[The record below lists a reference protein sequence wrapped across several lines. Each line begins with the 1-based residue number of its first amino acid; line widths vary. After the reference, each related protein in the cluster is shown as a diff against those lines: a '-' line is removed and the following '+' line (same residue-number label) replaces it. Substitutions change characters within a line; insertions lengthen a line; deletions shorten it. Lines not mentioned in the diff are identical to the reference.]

1 MSKNLF
7 IAATRQNEGKTSL
20 CIGLLQI
27 LKNRF
32 SNVGFIKPVGQ
43 KYLMKDSYKVDE
55 DGLVISNICN
65 LEDPIQYMSPIA
77 ITKGFTRK
85 YILNRG
91 PKGLSDKVKKAYN
104 NVSNAKQFTLV
115 EGTGHAGVGSVFDLS
130 NADVAKLLNS
140 KVLLVSSGG
149 IGRPIDEILLN
160 KALFE
165 KNGVEMLGVVVNKV
179 IPDKY
184 EKVKPLIEKKLSEE
198 RVKTYGVIPYKK
210 ILIRPTMEQI
220 ADEMDLEV
228 LIGKERL
235 DNSVNQIIV
244 GAMEPH
250 DALNYM
256 KEKSLVITPGDRE
269 DIILTATT
277 SHLADKKLKSRISG
291 IILTGNITPHK
302 SIINMIEKSG
312 IPVLVASQD
321 TYTVASNVHD
331 LTVKLT
337 PHDKKKANIIT
348 ELVKEYVDVDKILK
362 DIGIS

>member
-1 MSKNLF
+1 MTNNLF
-7 IAATRQNEGKTSL
+7 IAATSQNEGKTSL
-20 CIGLLQI
+20 CVGLLKI
-27 LKNRF
+27 LKDKLP
-32 SNVGFIKPVGQ
+32 NVGFMKPVGQ
-43 KYLMKDSYKVDE
+43 KYVVKDSHKVDE
-55 DGLVISNICN
+55 DALVISNICDLN
-65 LEDPIQYMSPIA
+65 DPIQYMSPIA
-77 ITKGFTRK
+77 IAKGFTKK
-85 YILNRG
+85 YILEHKPEN
-91 PKGLSDKVKKAYN
+91 LSQKVKKAYN
-104 NVSNAKQFTLV
+104 KISKSKKFVLI

-140 KVLLVSSGG
+140 KVLLITSGG

-165 KNGVEMLGVVVNKV
+165 KLGVELLGVVVNKV
-179 IPDKY
+179 IPEKY
-184 EKVKPLIEKKLSEE
+184 EKVSPLIKKRLLEE
-198 RVKTYGVIPYKK
+198 DVDAYGVIPYKR
-210 ILIRPTMEQI
+210 ILSRPTMEQI
-220 ADEMDLEV
+220 AEEMGLDV
-228 LIGKERL
+228 LIGKDRL
-235 DNSVNQIIV
+235 NNSVNQIIV

-256 KEKSLVITPGDRE
+256 EEKSLVITPGDRE

-302 SIINMIEKSG
+302 SIINMIKKSE

-337 PHDKKKANIIT
+337 PHDRRKADIIT
-348 ELVKEYVDVDKILK
+348 ELVREYVDIDRILN
-362 DIGIS
+362 DINMS